1 MLPLVIS
8 AFLVSLAGAV
18 SPGPILAVTI
28 AKGIKSPW
36 AGIQIALAHVSID
49 ILIILIL
56 YFGLGDFL
64 QAKPLQ
70 SSLNI
75 IGGLLIIW
83 LGIYM
88 FRSRTAIIQGEKKG
102 LHHSAFLLGIL
113 ATLFNPA
120 FLPWWLTIGSM
131 FVMQFR
137 QFGITGLVALIIS
150 AEIPNLLWYPFASFV
165 AYKTGTMRRG
175 SIIKQWLFIICSLFL
190 VGFGIWFISS
200 GIRTA
205 LS

>member
-1 MLPLVIS
+1 MLPLIVS

-36 AGIQIALAHVSID
+36 AGLQIALAHVLID
-49 ILIILIL
+49 ISIIVIL

-64 QAKPLQ
+64 QVKPLQ

-75 IGGLLIIW
+75 VGGLLIVW
-83 LGIYM
+83 LGVYM
-88 FRSRTAIIQGEKKG
+88 FRSRTAIIRGEKKG

-113 ATLFNPA
+113 TTLFNPA

-137 QFGITGLVALIIS
+137 QFGITGLLALIIS
-150 AEIPNLLWYPFASFV
+150 AEIPNLLWYPLASLM
-165 AYKTGTMRRG
+165 AYKTGTTSRG
-175 SIIKQWLFIICSLFL
+175 WVIKQWLFIICSLFL
-190 VGFGIWFISS
+190 VTFGIWFVSS
-200 GIRTA
+200 GIQTA

>member
-1 MLPLVIS
+1 MLPLIVS
-8 AFLVSLAGAV
+8 AFFVSLAGAI

-36 AGIQIALAHVSID
+36 AGLQIALAHVLIDTSI
-49 ILIILIL
+49 IIIL

-64 QAKPLQ
+64 RTKPLQ
-70 SSLNI
+70 SSLGI
-75 IGGLLIIW
+75 VGGLLIVW

-88 FRSRTAIIQGEKKG
+88 FRSRMAIIKGERKG

-113 ATLFNPA
+113 TTLFNPV

-131 FVMQFR
+131 FVMQF
-137 QFGITGLVALIIS
+137 QQYGTNGLLALIVT
-150 AEIPNLLWYPFASFV
+150 AEIPNLIWYPFASFM
-165 AYKTGTMRRG
+165 AYKTGTTGRG
-175 SIIKQWLFIICSLFL
+175 LAIKQWLFIICSLFL
-190 VGFGIWFISS
+190 AGFGIWFIFS
-200 GIRTA
+200 GIQTA

>member
-1 MLPLVIS
+1 MLPLILS

-18 SPGPILAVTI
+18 APGPILAVTI

-36 AGIQIALAHVSID
+36 AGLQIALAHVLIDVSI
-49 ILIILIL
+49 IVIL

-75 IGGLLIIW
+75 VGGLLIVW
-83 LGIYM
+83 LGVYM
-88 FRSRTAIIQGEKKG
+88 FRSRTAIIRGEKGG
-102 LHHSAFLLGIL
+102 LHHNAFLLGIL
-113 ATLFNPA
+113 TTLFNPV

-137 QFGITGLVALIIS
+137 QFGIAGLLAFIVS
-150 AEIPNLLWYPFASFV
+150 AEIPNLLWYPFASLMV
-165 AYKTGTMRRG
+165 YKTGSTDRG
-175 SIIKQWLFIICSLFL
+175 WMIKKWLFIICSLFL
-190 VGFGIWFISS
+190 VGFGIWFVLS
-200 GIRTA
+200 GVHTA